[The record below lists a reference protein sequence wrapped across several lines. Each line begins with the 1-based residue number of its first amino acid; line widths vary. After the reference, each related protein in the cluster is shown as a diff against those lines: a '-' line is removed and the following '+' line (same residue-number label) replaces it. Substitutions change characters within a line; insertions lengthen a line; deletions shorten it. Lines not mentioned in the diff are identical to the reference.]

1 MTNQINDDV
10 YPGTAIAYIRATWG
24 SQSFVGSGVLVGR
37 NDVLTAA
44 HVVYSSS
51 FGRLADRIE
60 VAFSYDPS
68 EPAPSWISPTWVQW
82 YRDFDPNRD
91 TRIASGDG
99 KAGTLAGA
107 ELDVALLS
115 LSTAAGDRY
124 GWFGMD
130 PNSQGG
136 SVGVIGHPSVY
147 GNRMMF
153 DAGTATKN
161 AVDNVFN
168 IRSDLEINGGN
179 SGGPIFI
186 TSGGSYYVIG
196 VVSTAIAAAA
206 LTDHF
211 SWLVHSIT
219 INDGELSLG
228 QDIFRFHNPNTG
240 AHFFTASLVE
250 ARGVASNP
258 ASGFTYEG
266 LAFGSAATAST
277 GIPVYRLYNSDTG
290 RHFYTA
296 SQEEMLGLDARR
308 EWAMENIAYYAYST
322 GGAGRDEIYR
332 FFNTQTGV
340 HFYTNS
346 ENERDNVIA
355 NIPVLKFEGTAYFT
369 DLVW

>member
-1 MTNQINDDV
+1 MTNQIDDDA

-24 SQSFVGSGVLVGR
+24 SQSFVGSGALVGR

-44 HVVYSSS
+44 HVVYSAT

-60 VAFSYDPS
+60 IAFSYDPN
-68 EPAPSWISPTWVQW
+68 EGTPAWINPVWVQW

-91 TRIASGDG
+91 TRISSGDG
-99 KAGTLAGA
+99 RAGSLAGA

-115 LSTAAGDRY
+115 LGTAPGDRN

-153 DAGTATKN
+153 DAGTATKD

-179 SGGPIFI
+179 SGGPI
-186 TSGGSYYVIG
+186 YVGNYSIVG

-206 LTDHF
+206 LTAHWN
-211 SWLVHSIT
+211 WLIPSIS
-219 INDGELSLG
+219 INDGELTRG
-228 QDIFRFHNPNTG
+228 QDVFRFYNANTG
-240 AHFFTASLVE
+240 AHFFTASMIE
-250 ARGVASNP
+250 ARDVAGGS
-258 ASGFTYEG
+258 SGYAYEG
-266 LAFGSAATAST
+266 LAFGTLATAST
-277 GIPVYRLYNSDTG
+277 GIPVYRLYNFDTG

-296 SQEEMLGLDARR
+296 SRSEMLGLDARR
-308 EWAMENIAYYAYST
+308 EWALENTAFYAYGS

-332 FFNTQTGV
+332 FFNTKTGV
-340 HFYTNS
+340 HLYTNS
-346 ENERDNVIA
+346 ENERDTIIA
-355 NIPVLKFEGTAYFT
+355 SNPVFKYEGIAYYT
-369 DLVW
+369 DLAW